1 MLESYVITY
10 VLSTVS
16 GALNSVRLLS
26 RPAPYPPPGTPCNPP
41 RGISASRTGDYER
54 VLVKKWP
61 VSSIAF
67 SFGAFIEGAA
77 GFGAP
82 VAISAALSGH
92 CGVH

>member
-10 VLSTVS
+10 VLSTDS

-26 RPAPYPPPGTPCNPP
+26 HDPRRTAAGYPLQPP